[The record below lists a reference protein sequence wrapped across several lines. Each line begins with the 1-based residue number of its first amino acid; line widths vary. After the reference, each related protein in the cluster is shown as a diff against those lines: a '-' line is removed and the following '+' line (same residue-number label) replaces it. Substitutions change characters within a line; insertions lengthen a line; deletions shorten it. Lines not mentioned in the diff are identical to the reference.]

1 MGRLRLVVNMKT
13 FQVFLFT
20 FFLASTT
27 AARFP
32 DPEISDEFQE
42 EDFLGKHNGG
52 PPDDCNEKGC
62 DKNHER
68 CEDDDGDGHWEC
80 SCGEG
85 YTRDNDGLCEI
96 SNSAYQDG
104 SNGVYRV
111 VKISKKVFYFGRKS
125 ESFTDAVEV
134 CKQAFQGNGKLFEP
148 KSNKMNTA
156 IGALAQFVSNNNPF
170 WIGVRTRPHNEGR
183 VFYYLSEN
191 PSKDIKNGFTAWSAG
206 EPNDISG
213 KEDCVAILNNNA
225 FTWETVDCDQADTY
239 AICSLTSKRHVAN
252 LSLLMTI
259 TVMMKT
265 IRLPVIMMVEH
276 AVIETDGNSKDGRII
291 AQIVNVWILVQGL
304 NQQNQQTNH
313 HVLKMFGLLKNAK
326 NATRRNVVR
335 TRNARQTAKRH
346 AIYARN
352 IKKSVK
358 CLSNFCINPSVEEIF
373 KYYITAHFVMFLKS
387 RQC

>member
-1 MGRLRLVVNMKT
+1 MGRLHLVVNMKT

-20 FFLASTT
+20 FFLASAA

-52 PPDDCNEKGC
+52 PPDDCNENGC
-62 DKNHER
+62 KKNHER

-80 SCGEG
+80 SCGDG

-96 SNSAYQDG
+96 SNSAYQDD

-111 VKISKKVFYFGRKS
+111 DKISKKVFYFGRKS

-148 KSNKMNTA
+148 RSSKMNIA

-191 PSKDIKNGFTAWSAG
+191 PSKDIENGFTAWSAG

-225 FTWETVDCDQADTY
+225 FTWETVDCDQEDTY
-239 AICSLTSKRHVAN
+239 AICELNEEEACGKPEFAYDNYCDDENNKASCNYDGGACCNRDRWEFKGWKDYCADCECLDPSARPPNGPIGTPPTPGLEDDWPSKKCKKCN
-252 LSLLMTI
+252 KKKCNKDKKGC
-259 TVMMKT
+259 MKMCKKT
-265 IRLPVIMMVEH
+265 C
-276 AVIETDGNSKDGRII
+276 SK
-291 AQIVNVWILVQGL
+291 
-304 NQQNQQTNH
+304 
-313 HVLKMFGLLKNAK
+313 
-326 NATRRNVVR
+326 
-335 TRNARQTAKRH
+335 
-346 AIYARN
+346 Y
-352 IKKSVK
+352 
-358 CLSNFCINPSVEEIF
+358 
-373 KYYITAHFVMFLKS
+373 
-387 RQC
+387 

>member
-1 MGRLRLVVNMKT
+1 MGRLHLVVNMKT

-20 FFLASTT
+20 FFLASAT

-52 PPDDCNEKGC
+52 PPDDCNENGC
-62 DKNHER
+62 KKNHER

-80 SCGEG
+80 SCGDG

-96 SNSAYQDG
+96 SNSAYQDD

-111 VKISKKVFYFGRKS
+111 DKISKKVFYFGRKS

-225 FTWETVDCDQADTY
+225 FTWETVDCDQDDTY
-239 AICSLTSKRHVAN
+239 AICELNEEEACGKPEFAYDNYCDDENNKASCNYDGGACCNRDRWEFKGWNDYCKDCKCMDPSARPPQGGDPG
-252 LSLLMTI
+252 
-259 TVMMKT
+259 
-265 IRLPVIMMVEH
+265 PVECPKDKWP
-276 AVIETDGNSKDGRII
+276 AKKCKKCNKKKCSKDKGCKTNCKETCKICP
-291 AQIVNVWILVQGL
+291 
-304 NQQNQQTNH
+304 NQ
-313 HVLKMFGLLKNAK
+313 
-326 NATRRNVVR
+326 
-335 TRNARQTAKRH
+335 
-346 AIYARN
+346 
-352 IKKSVK
+352 
-358 CLSNFCINPSVEEIF
+358 
-373 KYYITAHFVMFLKS
+373 
-387 RQC
+387 